1 MPQFERIG
9 QHVINLN
16 ETYYL
21 AYAGGKREL
30 PAKDQKEFNKLIT
43 LPFLL
48 KQQELSKIP
57 LDRNPNV
64 VPMTGRRLL
73 SFIKELRFVPL
84 FDLNFKDSHLLQLTD
99 VIIYE
104 SIRQKKTR
112 GWAMRR
118 TSTTELSPAI
128 APITNAN
135 A

>member
-1 MPQFERIG
+1 MSQFERIG
-9 QHVINLN
+9 QHIINLN
-16 ETYYL
+16 DTYYL

-30 PAKDQKEFNKLIT
+30 PAQDQKEFNKLIT

-48 KQQELSKIP
+48 KQKELSKIP

-104 SIRQKKTR
+104 SIRQKKYEL
-112 GWAMRR
+112 AMRG
-118 TSTTELSPAI
+118 EE
-128 APITNAN
+128 
-135 A
+135 